1 MASQRE
7 WESVVWHFLADH
19 LRNTSKERIKD
30 WIYGLGPDTVAQEAR
45 WEKAISKVQNQ
56 LLRFAGDETC
66 DEDCEGTRRADTRWG
81 NF

>member
-19 LRNTSKERIKD
+19 LRSTSKERIKD
-30 WIYGLGPDTVAQEAR
+30 WIYGLEPDTVAQEVR

-66 DEDCEGTRRADTRWG
+66 DEDCEGTRQADTRWG